1 MQMAWGEPQAAP
13 PVVHISPV
21 PCPPDSLQAPGAA
34 PGQPATPPGT
44 PSASYKTPKKNEQE
58 MNNDFDRSFQI
69 DAEALTLKH
78 PLANGEGGIGEVW
91 VGEYRDDNGTAHDVA
106 VKRYPSAFGP
116 EEMRMFRR
124 ETAVL
129 FLAAMRCHN
138 VCKVYGTAVKEG
150 KLCIIMKLYKES
162 MRGLLLRTEGNKLS
176 LDKVQRY
183 GGDICKAIA
192 ELHEQNI
199 ILQDLKP
206 PNILLDEYDH
216 CVLADFG
223 ISRFV
228 QGSNP
233 HMPSHVQGTFNYM
246 SPEAFDPEQFGGIT
260 SRTDSWSF
268 ACTLLEM
275 LTGDQPWKDMKM
287 APICFKVMQKQTP
300 NIPAGLPPAL
310 EQMLRSCF
318 SFEPANRPTFKQ
330 MFNVFRSDWALEE
343 NRAAD
348 HQASRRAQDP
358 LGLGPILDAF
368 RAIGPEDN
376 PNPPPRVSRIGRQA
390 SASGSPSLA
399 GRAPSTTSE
408 MDGDKLTAAE
418 RKGMHDSSLAGLYK
432 RAAEADEAKKVLC
445 ASEKRAKTLKN
456 NVDHCKHTSRG
467 ERMLAQQGKAAV
479 TVEADFC
486 MHNVFWGFVP

>member
-1 MQMAWGEPQAAP
+1 MQGVRAEASAVP
-13 PVVHISPV
+13 PMVHISPV
-21 PCPPDSLQAPGAA
+21 PYPPGGSRQDEYDEHQHAA
-34 PGQPATPPGT
+34 SGMRGPSTPPHT
-44 PSASYKTPKKNEQE
+44 PSGKMPKRNEQE
-58 MNNDFDRSFQI
+58 MNDDFDRSFQI
-69 DAEALTLKH
+69 DAEALVLKH

-91 VGEYRDDNGTAHDVA
+91 VGEYRDDNGTTHDVA

-116 EEMRMFRR
+116 EEMKMFRR

-138 VCKVYGTAVKEG
+138 VCKVYGTAAKEG
-150 KLCIIMKLYKES
+150 KLCIVMKLYKES
-162 MRGLLLRTEGNKLS
+162 MRGLLLRSEGHKLS
-176 LDKVQRY
+176 LDKVQGY

-216 CVLADFG
+216 GVLADFG

-233 HMPSHVQGTFNYM
+233 LMPSHVQGTFNYM

-260 SRTDSWSF
+260 SRADSWSF

-287 APICFKVMQKQTP
+287 APICFKVMQRQTP
-300 NIPAGLPPAL
+300 NIPAGLPPVL
-310 EQMLRSCF
+310 EQMLCSCF

-330 MFNVFRSDWALEE
+330 MYDVFRGDWAPKE
-343 NRAAD
+343 NGTAE
-348 HQASRRAQDP
+348 HQASRRSQDP

-368 RAIGPEDN
+368 RSFGPEDT
-376 PNPPPRVSRIGRQA
+376 PNPPPRGSRFGRQA
-390 SASGSPSLA
+390 SASSTPSLS
-399 GRAPSTTSE
+399 GRPTSTSSE
-408 MDGDKLTAAE
+408 INGEKLSAE
-418 RKGMHDSSLAGLYK
+418 EREGMRDSSLAGLYK
-432 RAAEADEAKKVLC
+432 RAAEADEAKKVI
-445 ASEKRAKTLKN
+445 
-456 NVDHCKHTSRG
+456 
-467 ERMLAQQGKAAV
+467 
-479 TVEADFC
+479 
-486 MHNVFWGFVP
+486 